1 MKKSFV
7 LNTKSIVDS
16 MKKDKEEVFI
26 DLNGNCNPT
35 AAGQITTVSYEQSL
49 GGTVF
54 AIVEYVYPVLAKGLN
69 VAMCVPKSYEF
80 YVINQIA
87 TRYYVEKS
95 GLPISRMYAPLACVS
110 GDDSPIIEAREHVL
124 HSGEFGT
131 IYFSNHNLVEDIF
144 TQFEEDASYDIRL
157 FVVMNQQDL
166 NPDED
171 DESDV
176 IVDCEAHAVSLLA
189 NHSANIIFIH
199 SGLGRCLKER
209 LMSSDL
215 NIALSEDNL
224 DGYNHIKVTYDN
236 DYFCYKK
243 ESM

>member
-16 MKKDKEEVFI
+16 TKKDMEEVFI
-26 DLNGNCNPT
+26 DINGKCSPT
-35 AAGQITTVSYEQSL
+35 ATGQITTVSFDLDL

-54 AIVEYVYPVLAKGLN
+54 AIVEYIYPVLAKGLN
-69 VAMCVPKSYEF
+69 VAICIPKAYEF

-95 GLPISRMYAPLACVS
+95 GLPLSSLYAPLACAS

-131 IYFSNHNLVEDIF
+131 IYFSNNNLVEDIF
-144 TQFEEDASYDIRL
+144 KQFEADASYDIRL
-157 FVVMNQQDL
+157 YVVMNQQDL
-166 NPDED
+166 NPDMD
-171 DESDV
+171 DERDV
-176 IVDCEAHAVSLLA
+176 VRDCEAYAVSLLA

-199 SGLGRCLKER
+199 SGLGRCLEER

-215 NIALSEDNL
+215 NIALSSDAL
-224 DGYNHIKVTYDN
+224 DGYNHIQVTYDSN
-236 DYFCYKK
+236 YFCYKK
-243 ESM
+243 EGM